1 MPPEPKPD
9 YLAWIRSRP
18 GWHSTAEIWQAH
30 QRAWDKDVAEGF
42 CQWRKMSDRH
52 AIAIPAH
59 LYVPIEEEVSVLGN
73 HLQDLLQAGHLMVYY
88 KGGSPMWQACE
99 PTYDEE

>member
-1 MPPEPKPD
+1 
-9 YLAWIRSRP
+9 
-18 GWHSTAEIWQAH
+18 
-30 QRAWDKDVAEGF
+30 
-42 CQWRKMSDRH
+42 
-52 AIAIPAH
+52 
-59 LYVPIEEEVSVLGN
+59 VPIEEEVSVLGN